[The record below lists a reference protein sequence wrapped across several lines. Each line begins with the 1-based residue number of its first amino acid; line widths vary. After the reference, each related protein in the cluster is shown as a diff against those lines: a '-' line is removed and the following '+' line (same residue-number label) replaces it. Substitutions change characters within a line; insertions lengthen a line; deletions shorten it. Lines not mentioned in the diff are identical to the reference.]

1 MKRCWLRPIGGGYD
15 LVCCD
20 FVYQS
25 DNKVLWKPTYD
36 ENNSS
41 DELRKDLIA
50 CRVPNAV
57 WNKIVNRSIYD
68 LHEIYSPKE
77 TMDEDD
83 VFVCQ
88 WAYYASRCGYVHE
101 CLYFH
106 YANPES
112 MTHEKSREKIL
123 KGLNDRITNRKWIVN
138 FLESKDDD
146 DVSEAKMR
154 YKRSVKQFIFSKGY
168 GWKNYREMLCT
179 YPEANKEL
187 LFSNRNSIINRTLT
201 FLMFISFPIPFYQI
215 AMYLL
220 RGARY
225 IVHKLK

>member
-1 MKRCWLRPIGGGYD
+1 M
-15 LVCCD
+15 
-20 FVYQS
+20 
-25 DNKVLWKPTYD
+25 LWQPTYD
-36 ENNSS
+36 ANKTAE
-41 DELRKDLIA
+41 ELRKDLIA
-50 CRVPNAV
+50 CRVSNAV
-57 WNKIVNRSIYD
+57 WNKIVHRSIYD
-68 LHEIYSPKE
+68 SHEIYFPKE

-123 KGLNDRITNRKWIVN
+123 KGLNDRITNRKWIVS

-146 DVSEAKMR
+146 DVSEAKLQ

-168 GWKNYREMLCT
+168 GWKNYREMLRT
-179 YPEANKEL
+179 YPEVNKEL
-187 LFSNRNSIINRTLT
+187 LFSNKQSVISRILTL
-201 FLMFISFPIPFYQI
+201 LMFISFPIPFYQV
-215 AMYLL
+215 AMYSL

-225 IVHKLK
+225 IVHKIKK